1 MNTIFIKLNDYIT
14 CNKGVTPDE
23 GEPIYN
29 HIVESLKKGDNVILD
44 FSNVEMM
51 TTAFLNVVIGN
62 LYKDYTSEQLKSML
76 SFENLSESIA
86 FRIKKEGFISPFSIL
101 AISRMETWHIS
112 ESRCCVSPISFR
124 AARILIPNL
133 PKSSTGIIVHLNN
146 ILSCRLRLW
155 NGLIILVNKHDC
167 SGCGPDLIGESLLNK

>member
-14 CNKGVTPDE
+14 CNKGVTPSE

-29 HIVESLKKGDNVILD
+29 HIVASLKKGDNVILD

-86 FRIKKEGFISPFSIL
+86 FRIKKVTDNAKLFYSNEDRFNQDIEE
-101 AISRMETWHIS
+101 AI
-112 ESRCCVSPISFR
+112 
-124 AARILIPNL
+124 
-133 PKSSTGIIVHLNN
+133 
-146 ILSCRLRLW
+146 
-155 NGLIILVNKHDC
+155 NGGK
-167 SGCGPDLIGESLLNK
+167 

>member
-14 CNKGVTPDE
+14 CKKGVTPSE

-29 HIVESLKKGDNVILD
+29 HIVASLKKGDNVILD

-86 FRIKKEGFISPFSIL
+86 FRIKKVTDNAKLFYSNEDRFNQDIEE
-101 AISRMETWHIS
+101 AI
-112 ESRCCVSPISFR
+112 
-124 AARILIPNL
+124 
-133 PKSSTGIIVHLNN
+133 
-146 ILSCRLRLW
+146 
-155 NGLIILVNKHDC
+155 NGGK
-167 SGCGPDLIGESLLNK
+167 